1 MSKIY
6 SRPRLRIPKIV
17 IGRQNNSYKY
27 KRNRT
32 KRKRIILVI
41 IVISII
47 TLKLVLNSVIPI
59 FDELCENKAISLAT
73 RISNKKATELMK
85 NYSYDQLFTIEKDE
99 NGNITMM
106 NLNVMPMNEMT
117 SKVAI
122 MIQEGID
129 EEGNDSIEIPFR
141 KFYRFQIISRYWT

>member
-6 SRPRLRIPKIV
+6 SRPRLKIPKII
-17 IGRQNNSYKY
+17 IGRKY
-27 KRNRT
+27 NR
-32 KRKRIILVI
+32 KIKPKKKMIILI
-41 IVISII
+41 IIIISII

-73 RISNKKATELMK
+73 RVSNSKATELMK
-85 NYSYDQLFTIEKDE
+85 NYTYDELFSIEKDE
-99 NGNITMM
+99 SGNITMM
-106 NLNVMPMNEMT
+106 NLNIIPMNEMT

-129 EEGNDSIEIPFR
+129 SEGNDDIEIPLR
-141 KFYRFQIISRYWT
+141 KFYRFKIISWYWT